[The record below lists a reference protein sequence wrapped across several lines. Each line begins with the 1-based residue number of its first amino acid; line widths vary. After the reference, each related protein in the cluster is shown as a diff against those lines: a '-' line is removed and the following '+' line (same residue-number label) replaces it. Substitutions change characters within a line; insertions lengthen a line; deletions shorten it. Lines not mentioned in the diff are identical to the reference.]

1 MIKIKNRITI
11 RCTEEQYA
19 IWEEDAFCAGIPLD
33 KFMRI
38 AANNLSDSIKT
49 IKKQIPYQKSNI

>member
-1 MIKIKNRITI
+1 MDLRNRITV

-19 IWEEDAFCAGIPLD
+19 IWEEAAYFAGISLA

-49 IKKQIPYQKSNI
+49 IKKQIPYQKSDS